1 MIHLAVY
8 AMVCIAFLALLAY
21 SLAQIWTRPSSDFQ
35 RLEFHDEDTKDTS
48 DDDENDK
55 KVKVVIDQRK
65 AFCQTVKFAMRL
77 KRKMKRFK
85 ERQQQ
90 LQLIQKQQNARRQL
104 QQQKEHVD

>member
-8 AMVCIAFLALLAY
+8 AMVCIALLALLAY
-21 SLAQIWTRPSSDFQ
+21 LIAQIWSKPSSDFQ
-35 RLEFHDEDTKDTS
+35 RLEFKEDTS

-90 LQLIQKQQNARRQL
+90 LELLQKQQNIRRQL
-104 QQQKEHVD
+104 QQQKTHVE